1 VAEQYGAYA
10 DYVQGRR
17 DPLDWDRAIAIQ
29 RAPFKR
35 REAVTIRDSGEYAR
49 MTDVVQTCGGKDIY
63 RAAVG
68 NVWVVQSRRWWRQLA
83 TKVAVLTTEA
93 LPTRLLAAI
102 AAEEGDVFEQWQI
115 VELETPKLARDT
127 VEVEFVKITA
137 RSAARVITG
146 FRRPKGEI
154 RVISDCAAAI
164 PQTITHKMA
173 RGTDDLENQDI
184 AHTMLHMN
192 PAEHEKC
199 EVWNAW
205 AHLDCACRL
214 RHIDD
219 FNQACGRNLGF
230 RQTGGRK
237 HHLLISRELFRK
249 IFELMCYHSRYD
261 LRLHIDRN
269 STYELKRKVA

>member
-1 VAEQYGAYA
+1 MTPVEQTLPQT
-10 DYVQGRR
+10 QGNMS
-17 DPLDWDRAIAIQ
+17 LM
-29 RAPFKR
+29 
-35 REAVTIRDSGEYAR
+35 REAEKAPPPGLEELRLVALEIDKLWRDSQDGF
-49 MTDVVQTCGGKDIY
+49 G
-63 RAAVG
+63 
-68 NVWVVQSRRWWRQLA
+68 
-83 TKVAVLTTEA
+83 
-93 LPTRLLAAI
+93 
-102 AAEEGDVFEQWQI
+102 
-115 VELETPKLARDT
+115 
-127 VEVEFVKITA
+127 
-137 RSAARVITG
+137 AARVITD
-146 FRRPKGEI
+146 FRRRKGEI

-164 PQTITHKMA
+164 PRTTTHKMA
-173 RGTDDLENQDI
+173 RGTDDLEDQDI

-192 PAEHEKC
+192 PAEYEKC

-249 IFELMCYHSRYD
+249 IFELIRDHSRYD

-269 STYELKRKVA
+269 STYEPKRKVA